1 MLKVFHSFAGDLSS
15 FEYFPLLLFSE
26 CECVAAEGVEQ
37 DRDFLSFDF
46 LPLIVSEKLIFLSES
61 E

>member
-1 MLKVFHSFAGDLSS
+1 MLKVFHSFAGVLSS
-15 FEYFPLLLFSE
+15 FEYFPLLLFS
-26 CECVAAEGVEQ
+26 ECVAAEGVEQ